1 MSEELF
7 LADQPAAPT
16 VQMELVDL
24 IWPALFSFLLLT
36 FASPLL
42 ALLPA
47 MLLLY
52 RLLPR
57 LKPRQLEA
65 ATDLNVVIV
74 GAGVSGLCMG
84 KKLKEEGVRFT
95 ILEKSPKLGGTWWEN
110 TYPGCGCDVPSHLY
124 SFSFLPNP
132 DWSRVYSGQAEILD
146 YLKRVASK
154 FNLVEHI
161 QFSQR
166 VTKCDWDPEACQWK
180 ISTEQGDKFTARVLV
195 SGQGALH
202 VPKTPDFPGADSFKG
217 EMMHTAR

>member
-1 MSEELF
+1 MRRSR
-7 LADQPAAPT
+7 
-16 VQMELVDL
+16 VH
-24 IWPALFSFLLLT
+24 
-36 FASPLL
+36 
-42 ALLPA
+42 
-47 MLLLY
+47 
-52 RLLPR
+52 
-57 LKPRQLEA
+57 RQRQQDPSEA
-65 ATDLNVVIV
+65 AD
-74 GAGVSGLCMG
+74 GAGAHGDQGEHGEFAQDKCEQTLEESGYQ
-84 KKLKEEGVRFT
+84 KLKEEGVRFT

-180 ISTEQGDKFTARVLV
+180 ISTEQGGKFTARVLV